1 MDDRLEWFIRTRLR
15 GVGRRVE
22 EARTAYQEGQAA
34 AYGLP
39 TDERGRGRIV
49 CRRYAERRAV
59 SVDSKGRPSCFD
71 AEHPDCRGCAEDVHE
86 GVVETW

>member
-1 MDDRLEWFIRTRLR
+1 MDDRLERFIRARLR

-22 EARTAYQEGQAA
+22 EARTAYHEGQAA
-34 AYGLP
+34 AYDLP
-39 TDERGRGRIV
+39 TDEDGRGRIV

-59 SVDSKGRPSCFD
+59 SVDAKGRPSCFD
-71 AEHPDCRGCAEDVHE
+71 ADHPDCRGCAEDVRE